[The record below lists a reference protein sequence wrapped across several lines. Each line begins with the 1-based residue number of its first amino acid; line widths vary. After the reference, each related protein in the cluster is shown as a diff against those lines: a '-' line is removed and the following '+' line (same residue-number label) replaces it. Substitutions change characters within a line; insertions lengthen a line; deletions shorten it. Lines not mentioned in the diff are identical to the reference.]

1 MTPLPLQQ
9 TPAPQRG
16 ISPVSRSTSIMMT
29 MTVPRFNPRSSL
41 RRLLSHPQ
49 KSSGSAVKT
58 RAGRGNRIR
67 RVSAACR
74 RLFSVQTHGKNRPTP
89 FPGPCE
95 VRERA
100 YAFMN
105 SETALVNGAPNCSGT
120 IGRRASGANLDRPP
134 PLCYHS
140 LSSAVPP
147 PFQAQGGD
155 LQLFMKGST
164 FV

>member
-16 ISPVSRSTSIMMT
+16 ISPVSRSTSMMT
-29 MTVPRFNPRSSL
+29 MTVPRFNPRFSL

-58 RAGRGNRIR
+58 RAGRGNRIK

-120 IGRRASGANLDRPP
+120 IGRRASGANLDRPA

-155 LQLFMKGST
+155 LQLFMKGSA